1 MKKFVVHVMYDVA
14 KASPG
19 GPTPEAMARGW
30 GPGHRF
36 SLWHDNR
43 LAVQAEVRA
52 GSPADAIALVDAKVQ
67 ALWAHRPGGAI
78 TLTLSRASRER
89 VLVGARRRL
98 RRGVQG
104 VSPQQAL
111 GRLQSRWG
119 PDGRRID
126 LGRSAGGWTG
136 DGWTGEGPDG
146 DGRDGDGGGTA
157 GVREPRRPRT
167 PPGDLYAAAE
177 LPGPPAR

>member
-19 GPTPEAMARGW
+19 GPTQGAMALGW

-36 SLWHDNR
+36 SVWSQNR
-43 LAVQAEVRA
+43 LIVQADVRA
-52 GSPADAIALVDAKVQ
+52 ESAAAAIQLADAKVQ
-67 ALWAHRPGGAI
+67 ALWAYRPGGAI
-78 TLTLSRASRER
+78 TLTLSRATRER

-98 RRGVQG
+98 RRGA
-104 VSPQQAL
+104 QAVATL
-111 GRLQSRWG
+111 PGDDPYGGG
-119 PDGRRID
+119 PD
-126 LGRSAGGWTG
+126 
-136 DGWTGEGPDG
+136 DGGPD
-146 DGRDGDGGGTA
+146 DGGPDDGGGTA